1 MRFFKPEAGIAELLG
16 RSVRPGARSAKA
28 PEAKPLLH
36 GHSPW
41 LRYGVVAGVLA
52 LATALTVSSPALLE
66 RERFTLFY
74 AATLVAMLYGG
85 LGPGLLTVALSVVIT
100 NLIFEPPGLTLSFS
114 QHAAEQALAFCVVA
128 GAVVVLIQ
136 MLQRSNAALRERE
149 ARLMHAEQ
157 RAEAA
162 LRAARERLLNLVHTA
177 QVGIIFCTSSGRIL
191 DVNPALQRL
200 LGYTTEEL
208 RAQELGWV
216 GLTPPEYDYLSQ
228 RALDQLRRQGFCLPY
243 EKEYLHKSGE
253 RVQVI
258 VSSARLDPDRDEY
271 VVFVV
276 DISKRKQ
283 VEQQLRERETMLR
296 TLGDNLPN
304 GVLFQ
309 YVIERG
315 GHHYFNYM
323 SAGIEELIGLRAWDI
338 TADADVLLRTFLPED
353 MERMRRAAVVSM
365 RTLGLFEM
373 EARQRLPSGEVRW
386 VHFRSRPRRL
396 ASGATL
402 WDGVHFDVTQRK
414 RAEQALRDSEER
426 YRATVHHAPV
436 GISQT
441 ALDGTLMNVNPRYG
455 EILGYPQG
463 DLPGVRFQE
472 LTHPDDVARNV
483 ELYER
488 LQRGDLPS
496 YQMEKRYLRKDG
508 SVVWTELTGAMAR
521 DADGRPQYGIGVI
534 QDITERKQAQQAL
547 QLAQAALEQADR
559 RKDEFL
565 AMLAHELRS
574 PLAPLRNAAHIM
586 AILSSEDSNLRN
598 TSEMIERQVR
608 HMSRLIDDLLD
619 VSRITQGKI
628 TLQRQ
633 TIELAPVLANAVE
646 AVRPYIEARRH
657 ELEIL
662 VPLTAIRMQAD
673 ATRLSQVVGN
683 LLHNASKFTPDGGH
697 ITLQAEAA
705 PGQAI
710 IRVRDD
716 GIGMGQELLPHVFGL
731 FTQAERT
738 LDRAQG
744 GLGIG
749 LSLVKSLVELHG
761 GSVEATSAGLGRGS
775 EFIVRLPA
783 QERQP
788 AAAAYSAPLGQDSL
802 SRQGIMVVD
811 DNRDA
816 ALSMAALLQLE
827 GHRTETAYTGAMAI
841 ERAALLQPDVVL
853 LDIGLPGMDGYK
865 VAQQLRAMPQT
876 AHALLIAVT
885 GYGQEED
892 RNRSRAAG
900 FDAHLVK
907 PVDPADIKKLMAER
921 LGAQAWK
928 GHGGPGE

>member
-1 MRFFKPEAGIAELLG
+1 MPFCKPETGIVGSLMRTVRRGLG
-16 RSVRPGARSAKA
+16 EAKA
-28 PEAKPLLH
+28 AGAKPS
-36 GHSPW
+36 HSPW

-52 LATALTVSSPALLE
+52 FATALTLSSPALLE

-74 AATLVAMLYGG
+74 AAALVAMLYGG
-85 LGPGLLTVALSVVIT
+85 LAPAVLTVALSVVIT
-100 NLIFEPPGLTLSFS
+100 NLIFDPPGLGLSLS
-114 QHAAEQALAFCVVA
+114 LHAIDQALAFCAVS
-128 GAVVVLIQ
+128 GALVGLIH

-149 ARLMHAEQ
+149 ARLIHAEE

-177 QVGIIFCTSSGRIL
+177 QVGIMFSTSSGRIL
-191 DVNPALQRL
+191 DANPALQRL
-200 LGYTTEEL
+200 LGYTIEEL
-208 RAQELGWV
+208 RAAKLGWV
-216 GLTPPEYDYLSQ
+216 SLTPPEYDDLSQ
-228 RALDQLRRQGFCLPY
+228 RALDQLRRQGYCLPY
-243 EKEYLHKSGE
+243 EKEYLHKDGE

-283 VEQQLRERETMLR
+283 AEQRLRERETMLR

-315 GHHYFNYM
+315 GRHYFNYM
-323 SAGIEELIGLRAWDI
+323 SAGIEELTGLRAWDI
-338 TADADVLLRTFLPED
+338 TADADVLLRAFLPED
-353 MERMRRAAVVSM
+353 MKRMRRAAVASM

-396 ASGATL
+396 ANGATL
-402 WDGVHFDVTQRK
+402 WDGVHFDVTHRK
-414 RAEQALRDSEER
+414 RAERALRDSEER

-441 ALDGTLMNVNPRYG
+441 ALDGTLMSVNPRYC
-455 EILGYPQG
+455 EILGYPQS
-463 DLPGVRFQE
+463 DLLGVRFQE

-488 LQRGDLPS
+488 LQRGELPS

-521 DADGRPQYGIGVI
+521 DADGRPQYVIGVI

-547 QLAQAALEQADR
+547 QVAQAALEQADR

-586 AILSSEDSNLRN
+586 AILSSENSSARQ

-608 HMSRLIDDLLD
+608 HMSRLVDDLLD

-628 TLQRQ
+628 TLQKEP
-633 TIELAPVLANAVE
+633 IELAPVLANAVE
-646 AVRPYIEARRH
+646 AVRPYIDARKH
-657 ELEIL
+657 ELEIR
-662 VPLTAIRMQAD
+662 VPLAPIRMHAD

-697 ITLQAEAA
+697 ISLQAELAR
-705 PGQAI
+705 GHAI

-716 GIGMGQELLPHVFGL
+716 GIGMPPELLPHVFDL

-761 GSVEATSAGLGRGS
+761 GSVEAKSAGLGHGS
-775 EFIVRLPA
+775 EFIVQLPVMEPEWA
-783 QERQP
+783 AVAQP
-788 AAAAYSAPLGQDSL
+788 AREDRDSL
-802 SRQGIMVVD
+802 SRHCILVVD
-811 DNRDA
+811 DNRDTA
-816 ALSMAALLQLE
+816 QSMAVLLQLE
-827 GHRTETAYTGAMAI
+827 GHRTHTAYTGAMAI
-841 ERAALLQPDVVL
+841 ERAALLRPDVVL
-853 LDIGLPGMDGYK
+853 LDIGLAGMDGYK
-865 VAQQLRAMPQT
+865 VARQLRAMPQT
-876 AHALLIAVT
+876 AHALIIAVT

-892 RNRSRAAG
+892 RKRSHDAG

-907 PVDPADIKKLMAER
+907 PVDPLDLKKVMADR
-921 LGAQAWK
+921 LGQQGQEAGAARD
-928 GHGGPGE
+928 E